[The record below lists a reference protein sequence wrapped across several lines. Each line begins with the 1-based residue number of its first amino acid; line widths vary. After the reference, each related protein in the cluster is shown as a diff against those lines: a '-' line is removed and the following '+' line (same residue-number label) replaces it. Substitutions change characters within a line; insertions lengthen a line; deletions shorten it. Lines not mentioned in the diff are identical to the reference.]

1 LLTGLCIKAVPM
13 DIFWD
18 KTSKIIQEKISKQN
32 FDTWIKPI
40 KMVAMEEQRVQLA
53 VPNKFFKDW
62 LVDNYCSTIK
72 QSLKDAAGLDVD
84 IEFVL
89 SKNQEGALETPVKPS
104 SVSKGVSSTVPIKG
118 KNVSF
123 LNDNYSFEKFVVGSC
138 NQFAH
143 AASVAVAK
151 QPAKNYNPLFIYG
164 GSGLGKTHL
173 LNAIGLLA
181 NSIHTSMNIMYVSAE
196 EFMNEMI
203 NSIRYDRMPKFR
215 EKYRNISCLLMD
227 DIHFFAG
234 KDRTQEEFFHTFN
247 TLRDSGK
254 QIVVTSDKFPKDI
267 PNLESRLRSRFEWG
281 LIADIQPPEIE
292 TKIAIIEKK
301 TQENHIELPNNV
313 IHYIASHVESNIRE
327 LEGFLVRIGAY
338 SSLTGREIDL
348 DLVKEVLNNLIH
360 QNKKNELSIEEI
372 MKVIAGKLSVKVSDI
387 KAHNKNKNIVFARQV
402 AMYLARKHTRYSFP
416 DIGQKIG
423 GRDHSTVIYA
433 NNKISNIIKSDIK
446 LKSVIQDIEDALIN
460 K

>member
-1 LLTGLCIKAVPM
+1 M
-13 DIFWD
+13 DAFWD
-18 KTSKIIQEKISKQN
+18 KTSKLIQEKISKQN

-40 KMVAMEEQRVQLA
+40 KVVAMEDKCVQLA

-62 LVDNYCSTIK
+62 LLDNYSSTIK
-72 QSLKDAAGLDVD
+72 QSLQDAAGIAVD
-84 IEFVL
+84 IDFVL
-89 SKNQEGALETPVKPS
+89 SKNKE
-104 SVSKGVSSTVPIKG
+104 KGPEPAAAHATHTKNASATTISRG
-118 KNVSF
+118 KNFSF
-123 LNDNYSFEKFVVGSC
+123 LNDNYNFDRFVVGAC

-143 AASVAVAK
+143 AASIAVAK

-173 LNAIGLLA
+173 LNAIGLLT
-181 NSIHTSMNIMYVSAE
+181 TSTHPSLNIMYVSAE

-215 EKYRNISCLLMD
+215 EKYRNISCLLID
-227 DIHFFAG
+227 DIHFLAG

-247 TLRDSGK
+247 TLHDSGK
-254 QIVVTSDKFPKDI
+254 QIVVSSDKFPKDI

-281 LIADIQPPEIE
+281 LIADIQPPDIE

-301 TQENHIELPNNV
+301 IQENKIDLSHNV
-313 IHYIASHVESNIRE
+313 VHYIASHVESNIRE

-348 DLVKEVLNNLIH
+348 DLVKEVLSSLVKH
-360 QNKKNELSIEEI
+360 NKKGEVSIEEI
-372 MKVIAGKLSVKVSDI
+372 IKVISGKLNIKISDI
-387 KAHNKNKNIVFARQV
+387 KAHNKNKNIVFARQI
-402 AMYLARKHTRYSFP
+402 AMYLARKLTNNSFP

-433 NNKISNIIKSDIK
+433 NNKILNGIKADPK
-446 LKSVIQDIEDALIN
+446 LKILIQEIEDILIH
-460 K
+460 KS